1 MVIHKNNLSSRQFII
16 AGVPQG
22 SVTGPLS
29 FLLYISDVTEDM
41 RSSCILYANE
51 GTLQQCLN
59 NISVIE
65 DNFDYDLHLLKEWGK
80 MASKI

>member
-41 RSSCILYANE
+41 RSSCILNAND
-51 GTLQQCLN
+51 GTLQQCSN

-65 DNFDYDLHLLKEWGK
+65 DNQNHDLVLLRE
-80 MASKI
+80 